1 MRVNKLKLLNILKI
15 VGICLLLASMVVIAV
30 RLGKIDKTRELR
42 STSWSIGRIDD
53 TTGKVDSTDKSGL
66 FTNTFLKVEEL
77 KVEVKENAKVT
88 VQINFYTED
97 KTFIEDATDLTS
109 IPATAK
115 YARIEIVPTEDNDG
129 KVSIFERLGYIKQV
143 TVTYTK

>member
-53 TTGKVDSTDKSGL
+53 TTGKVDSTDKSDL
-66 FTNTFLKVEEL
+66 FTNTFLKVEDL

>member
-66 FTNTFLKVEEL
+66 FTNTFLKVEDL

-129 KVSIFERLGYIKQV
+129 KVFIFERLGYIKQV